1 MAMQF
6 SADEVLEMAVE
17 LERRG
22 IAFYE
27 NLSKKTSDQKSR
39 EIFIFLSEEEKK
51 HLEYFQKTK
60 DDLNTQIDF
69 VPDTMDETNNYL
81 GSLIENGVLGKI
93 LQGLDLTQG
102 DSSIEKA
109 LEVGMEVEKESVKF
123 YESMEI
129 IVPESKKEWLK
140 KVIQEEKKHYA
151 ILLGIKKELGK

>member
-1 MAMQF
+1 MAMRF

-39 EIFIFLSEEEKK
+39 EIFIFLGEEEKK